1 MIVDDGHLFRSGG
14 CPAECDAP
22 LVVDSNGME
31 ACSIASESF
40 KPIAGWYGEIAESDC
55 LIHLDQLSQGDPRY
69 GTEPAAPLRDE

>member
-31 ACSIASESF
+31 ACLLPLIQA
-40 KPIAGWYGEIAESDC
+40 IAGWYGEIAESDC
-55 LIHLDQLSQGDPRY
+55 LNLDQLSQGDPRY
-69 GTEPAAPLRDE
+69 GTEPAALDE